1 MKAGV
6 YFNPHSLQL
15 LYVNPERRVLC
26 YTKDDEVRMTERAHS
41 IEFAVRTRNKEK
53 QIELED
59 GTLCDRVQDVAPGCN
74 PARYLEDVLNE
85 MIVGG
90 VAAIGGNDYA
100 TYVLSVQ
107 AEKTREAADR
117 E

>member
-1 MKAGV
+1 MIMKAGI
-6 YFNPHSLQL
+6 YFNPQSLQL

-26 YTKDDEVRMTERAHS
+26 YTKDDEVCMMERARS

-59 GTLCDRVQDVAPGCN
+59 GTLCDRVQDVAPGCD
-74 PARYLEDVLNE
+74 PARYLEDVFNE

-90 VAAIGGNDYA
+90 VAAIGGVDYA
-100 TYVLSVQ
+100 AYVLSVQ
-107 AEKTREAADR
+107 ASMSK
-117 E
+117 

>member
-1 MKAGV
+1 MKAGI

-26 YTKDDEVRMTERAHS
+26 CTKDDEVVMIDRAHS

-59 GTLCDRVQDVAPGCN
+59 GTLCDRVQDVSPGCN

-90 VAAIGGNDYA
+90 VAAIGGTDYA

-107 AEKTREAADR
+107 AEKAREAADR
-117 E
+117 